1 MSNREKLIVVV
12 AVLALFYGVYVVFFE
27 GRTQQPTFTTS
38 QSDLDNLN
46 TFITK
51 VATVTKEGISEKDSE
66 IIKRAEKA
74 WVRDPLIR
82 MKKPVQTEEETA
94 QAEQETYPEGQIL
107 YTGYLEMGTTRLAII
122 NGNEYATGDMLEQ
135 GGYVVRSIT
144 PSQIVLA
151 TTDGTKNMF
160 IVPLQ
165 ETQ

>member
-1 MSNREKLIVVV
+1 M
-12 AVLALFYGVYVVFFE
+12 
-27 GRTQQPTFTTS
+27 
-38 QSDLDNLN
+38 
-46 TFITK
+46 
-51 VATVTKEGISEKDSE
+51 
-66 IIKRAEKA
+66 
-74 WVRDPLIR
+74 RDPLIR
-82 MKKPVQTEEETA
+82 MKKPVQAEEETE
-94 QAEQETYPEGQIL
+94 QAEQETQPEGMIL